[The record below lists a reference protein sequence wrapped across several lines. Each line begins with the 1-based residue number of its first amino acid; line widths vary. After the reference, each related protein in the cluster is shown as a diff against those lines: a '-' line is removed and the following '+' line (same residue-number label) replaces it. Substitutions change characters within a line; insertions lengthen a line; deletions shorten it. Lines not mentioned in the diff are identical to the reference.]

1 MIINAIW
8 EHFSVECHKTKVNG
22 QSEESKYLKGL
33 MRIQSKNNETA
44 KVRENAADQVVIG
57 FIIASDWLMEWND
70 YRGK

>member
-1 MIINAIW
+1 
-8 EHFSVECHKTKVNG
+8 
-22 QSEESKYLKGL
+22 

-44 KVRENAADQVVIG
+44 KVRENASDQVVIG